1 MQSAYVGGNFNNGL
15 NDGLFYWNCRNGSS
29 NSNWNIGAR
38 HLINK
43 VKNNKK
49 LLHASH
55 FPWLLPKIRPNWGPF
70 SKKLKN
76 GEVNK
81 NKINGQ
87 MINV

>member
-43 VKNNKK
+43 IKNVIIII
-49 LLHASH
+49 LASH
-55 FPWLLPKIRPNWGPF
+55 FPWLLPKINLLCIHVHV
-70 SKKLKN
+70 SMDAAC
-76 GEVNK
+76 E
-81 NKINGQ
+81 
-87 MINV
+87 

>member
-15 NDGLFYWNCRNGSS
+15 NDGLFYWNYRNGSS

-38 HLINK
+38 HLINEI
-43 VKNNKK
+43 KNIIIII
-49 LLHASH
+49 LASH
-55 FPWLLPKIRPNWGPF
+55 FPWL

-87 MINV
+87 MINI